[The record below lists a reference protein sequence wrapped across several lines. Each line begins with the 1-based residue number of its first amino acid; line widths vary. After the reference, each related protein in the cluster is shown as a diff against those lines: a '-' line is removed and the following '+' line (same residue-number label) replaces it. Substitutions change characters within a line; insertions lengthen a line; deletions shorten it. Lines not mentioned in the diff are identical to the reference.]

1 MSPRKKTVM
10 AKQVFDEEVALELR
24 DDGLAVI
31 TLIGGKGEFPW
42 GTKKEE
48 HRWNPV
54 TVKALGAALDAIETN
69 GTKTNV
75 VIIHNEGKFW
85 SNGMDLLY
93 MDANDEDTNKKHS
106 DATNELMARVCTF
119 GLPTVAALG
128 GHWCAAGGMMGLAL
142 DYRVMSNDRGFF
154 FVPGVDIGII
164 YSPFQTEIMKAKLPA
179 GMHRDVI
186 VLNSKRWN
194 AEDLVKK
201 GVVDVSA
208 PANEVLAK
216 AIEFATALKPKG
228 TGPARAALGGIKK
241 NVYKD
246 VLGALGVGAM
256 GYEARIKGVDRPD
269 PKTAFNA
276 KL

>member
-1 MSPRKKTVM
+1 M
-10 AKQVFDEEVALELR
+10 AKQTFDNEVTLEIR
-24 DDGLAVI
+24 DDGIAVL
-31 TLIGGKGEFPW
+31 TLIGGGGEFPW

-54 TVKALGAALDAIETN
+54 TVKALGEALDAVEAA
-69 GTKTNV
+69 GEKVNV
-75 VIIHNEGKFW
+75 VVMGNEGKFW

-106 DATNELMARVCTF
+106 DNTNELMARVCTF
-119 GLPTVAALG
+119 PLPTVAAMT
-128 GHWCAAGGMMGLAL
+128 GHWCAAGGMMGLAF
-142 DYRVMSNDRGFF
+142 DYRVMASDRGFF

-186 VLNSKRWN
+186 VLNSKRWQAADL
-194 AEDLVKK
+194 AER
-201 GVVDVSA
+201 GVIDGMA
-208 PANEVLAK
+208 PANELMAK
-216 AIEFATALKPKG
+216 AIELATSLKPKG
-228 TGPARAALGGIKK
+228 TGPARKALGGIKK

-269 PKTAFNA
+269 PKTAFQA